1 MVEEKNAMLNNTLRQ
16 VPLFA
21 QLKDDELRYV
31 EQGEELWLSPGE
43 EFITEGEPAGNF
55 YVLLKGQ
62 VRVTKKVAADKE
74 TFIASHG
81 SGTFLGEVPILLGI
95 PYEVTIRTLEQ
106 SHLFKIKKE
115 TFWQMI
121 STCPSITQEILRTMA
136 QRVQLVQTVSQ
147 QQAKLVSLGTLA
159 AGLAHELNNPA
170 AAAGRATVQLHQIF
184 QALPSLSIKVNQLK
198 NMTPAQ
204 LTYVADLEHNLT
216 TEYISSKKSSSSLH
230 LVDPLTES
238 DKEEQIISWL
248 DTHGVADSWKL
259 AQNLVAAGLDTVHLD
274 TIRNNLPSGSLPDV
288 LSWVD
293 ARFSSVV
300 LLNEIQ
306 QSTARISELVKAIKA
321 YSYMDQ
327 APIQEIDVHEGLEST
342 LTILSHKL
350 KAGRGGSIIT
360 VTREYDRTL
369 PRISAYGSELNQVW
383 TNIIDNAIDA
393 IGERHGNIWLR
404 TKLEDNNNNNIV
416 VVVEISDDGP
426 GIPQDIQPRIFE
438 QFFTTKGIGKGTGLG
453 LSISYR
459 IVVEMHKG
467 DISFTSKPGDTRFE
481 IRLPI
486 KTHNQ

>member
-1 MVEEKNAMLNNTLRQ
+1 MLNNTLRQ
-16 VPLFA
+16 VPLFV
-21 QLKDDELRYV
+21 QLRDDELRCV
-31 EQGEELWLSPGE
+31 QQGEELWLSSGE
-43 EFITEGEPAGNF
+43 EFITEGQPAENF

-62 VRVTKKVAADKE
+62 VRVTKKVADNKE
-74 TFIASHG
+74 TIIASHG

-147 QQAKLVSLGTLA
+147 QQAKLVSLGSLA

-170 AAAGRATVQLHQIF
+170 AAASRATIQLHQIF
-184 QALPSLSIKVNQLK
+184 QTLPSLSIKVYQRK
-198 NMTPAQ
+198 NMTPEQ
-204 LTYVADLEHNLT
+204 LAYVVDLEHNLV
-216 TEYISSKKSSSSLH
+216 TEYASSKKSSSH

-259 AQNLVAAGLDTVHLD
+259 AQTLVAAGLDTVHLD
-274 TIRNNLPSGSLPDV
+274 TIRNNLPSGSLLDV
-288 LSWVD
+288 LSWLE

-300 LLNEIQ
+300 LLDEIQ
-306 QSTARISELVKAIKA
+306 QSMVRISELVKAIKT

-327 APIQEIDVHEGLEST
+327 APIQEIDVHDGLEST
-342 LTILSHKL
+342 LTILGHKL
-350 KAGRGGSIIT
+350 KAGGGIT
-360 VTREYDRTL
+360 VIREYDRTL
-369 PRISAYGSELNQVW
+369 PRITAYGNELNQVW

-393 IGERHGNIWLR
+393 IGERHGNILLR
-404 TKLEDNNNNNIV
+404 TKRENNNNI

-481 IRLPI
+481 IRLPM
-486 KTHNQ
+486 KNQNQ

>member
-1 MVEEKNAMLNNTLRQ
+1 MLNNTLRQ
-16 VPLFA
+16 VPLFV
-21 QLKDDELRYV
+21 QLRDDELRCV
-31 EQGEELWLSPGE
+31 QQGEELWLSSGE
-43 EFITEGEPAGNF
+43 EFITEGQPAENF

-62 VRVTKKVAADKE
+62 VRVTKKVADNKE
-74 TFIASHG
+74 TIIASHD

-147 QQAKLVSLGTLA
+147 QQAKLVSLGSLA

-170 AAAGRATVQLHQIF
+170 AAASRATIQLHQIF
-184 QALPSLSIKVNQLK
+184 QTLPSLSIKVYQRK
-198 NMTPAQ
+198 NMTPEQ
-204 LTYVADLEHNLT
+204 LAYVVDLEHNLV
-216 TEYISSKKSSSSLH
+216 TEYASSKKSPSSH

-259 AQNLVAAGLDTVHLD
+259 AQTLVAAGLDTVHLD
-274 TIRNNLPSGSLPDV
+274 TIRNNLSSGSLLDV
-288 LSWVD
+288 LSWLE

-300 LLNEIQ
+300 LLDEIQ
-306 QSTARISELVKAIKA
+306 QSMVRISELVKAIKT

-327 APIQEIDVHEGLEST
+327 APIQEIDVHDGLEST
-342 LTILSHKL
+342 LTILGHKL
-350 KAGRGGSIIT
+350 KAGGGIT
-360 VTREYDRTL
+360 VIREYDRTL
-369 PRISAYGSELNQVW
+369 PRITAYGNELNQVW

-393 IGERHGNIWLR
+393 IGERHGNILLR
-404 TKLEDNNNNNIV
+404 TKRENNNNI

-481 IRLPI
+481 IRLPM
-486 KTHNQ
+486 KNQNQ

>member
-1 MVEEKNAMLNNTLRQ
+1 MLNNTLRQ

-21 QLKDDELRYV
+21 QLRDDELSCV
-31 EQGEELWLSPGE
+31 QQGEELWLSSGE
-43 EFITEGEPAGNF
+43 EFITEGQPAENF

-62 VRVTKKVAADKE
+62 VRVTKKVADNKE
-74 TFIASHG
+74 TIIASHG

-136 QRVQLVQTVSQ
+136 QRVQLVQSVSQ
-147 QQAKLVSLGTLA
+147 QQAKLVSLGSLA

-170 AAAGRATVQLHQIF
+170 AAASRATIQLHQIF
-184 QALPSLSIKVNQLK
+184 QTLPSLSIKVYQRK
-198 NMTPAQ
+198 NMTPEQ
-204 LTYVADLEHNLT
+204 LAYVADLEHNLV
-216 TEYISSKKSSSSLH
+216 TEYASSKKSSSSH

-259 AQNLVAAGLDTVHLD
+259 AQTLITAGLDPVYLD
-274 TIRNNLPSGSLPDV
+274 TIRNNLPSDSLLDV
-288 LSWVD
+288 LSWLE

-300 LLNEIQ
+300 LLDEIQ
-306 QSTARISELVKAIKA
+306 QSMVRISELVKAIKA

-327 APIQEIDVHEGLEST
+327 APIQEIDVHDGLEST
-342 LTILSHKL
+342 LTILGHKL
-350 KAGRGGSIIT
+350 KAGGGIT
-360 VTREYDRTL
+360 VIREYDRTL
-369 PRISAYGSELNQVW
+369 PRITAYGNELNQVW

-393 IGERHGNIWLR
+393 IGERHGNIWIR
-404 TKLEDNNNNNIV
+404 TKQENDNQV
-416 VVVEISDDGP
+416 MVEISDDGP
-426 GIPQDIQPRIFE
+426 GIPPDIQPRIFE
-438 QFFTTKGIGKGTGLG
+438 QSFTTKGIGKGTGLG

-481 IRLPI
+481 IRLPM
-486 KTHNQ
+486 KNHNQ

>member
-1 MVEEKNAMLNNTLRQ
+1 MLNNTLRQ

-21 QLKDDELRYV
+21 QLRDDELRCV
-31 EQGEELWLSPGE
+31 QQGEELWLSSGE
-43 EFITEGEPAGNF
+43 EFITEGQPAENF
-55 YVLLKGQ
+55 YVLLKGH
-62 VRVTKKVAADKE
+62 VRVTKKVADNKE
-74 TFIASHG
+74 TIIASHG

-147 QQAKLVSLGTLA
+147 QQAKLVSLGSLA

-170 AAAGRATVQLHQIF
+170 AAASRATIQLHQIF
-184 QALPSLSIKVNQLK
+184 QTLPSLSIKVYQRK
-198 NMTPAQ
+198 NMTPEQ
-204 LTYVADLEHNLT
+204 LAYVVDLEHNLV
-216 TEYISSKKSSSSLH
+216 TEYASSKKSPSSSH

-259 AQNLVAAGLDTVHLD
+259 AQTLVAAGLDTVHLD

-288 LSWVD
+288 LPWLE
-293 ARFSSVV
+293 ARFSSIV
-300 LLNEIQ
+300 LLDEIQ
-306 QSTARISELVKAIKA
+306 QSMVRISELVKAIKT

-327 APIQEIDVHEGLEST
+327 APIQEIDVHDGLEST
-342 LTILSHKL
+342 LTILGHKL
-350 KAGRGGSIIT
+350 KAGGGIT

-369 PRISAYGSELNQVW
+369 PRITAYGNELNQVW

-404 TKLEDNNNNNIV
+404 TKREDNNNI

-438 QFFTTKGIGKGTGLG
+438 QFFTTKGVGKGTGLG

-481 IRLPI
+481 ISLPM
-486 KTHNQ
+486 KNQNQ

>member
-1 MVEEKNAMLNNTLRQ
+1 MLNNTLRQ
-16 VPLFA
+16 VPLFV
-21 QLKDDELRYV
+21 QLRDDELRCV
-31 EQGEELWLSPGE
+31 QQGEELWLSSGE
-43 EFITEGEPAGNF
+43 EFITEGQPAENF

-62 VRVTKKVAADKE
+62 VRVTKKVADNKE
-74 TFIASHG
+74 TIIASHG

-121 STCPSITQEILRTMA
+121 STCSSITQEILRTMA

-147 QQAKLVSLGTLA
+147 QQAKLVSLGSLA

-170 AAAGRATVQLHQIF
+170 AAASRATIQLHQIF
-184 QALPSLSIKVNQLK
+184 QTLPSLSIKVYQRK
-198 NMTPAQ
+198 NMTPEQ
-204 LTYVADLEHNLT
+204 LAYVVDLEHNLV
-216 TEYISSKKSSSSLH
+216 TEYASSKKSSSSH

-259 AQNLVAAGLDTVHLD
+259 AQTLVAAGLDTVHLD
-274 TIRNNLPSGSLPDV
+274 TIRNNLPSGSLLDV
-288 LSWVD
+288 LSWLE
-293 ARFSSVV
+293 AKFSSVV
-300 LLNEIQ
+300 LLDEIQ
-306 QSTARISELVKAIKA
+306 QSMVRISELVKAIKT

-327 APIQEIDVHEGLEST
+327 APIQEIDVHDGLEST
-342 LTILSHKL
+342 LTILGHKL
-350 KAGRGGSIIT
+350 KAGGGIT

-369 PRISAYGSELNQVW
+369 PRITAYGNELNQVW

-393 IGERHGNIWLR
+393 IGERHGNILLR
-404 TKLEDNNNNNIV
+404 TKRENNNNI

-481 IRLPI
+481 IRLPM
-486 KTHNQ
+486 KNQNQ

>member
-1 MVEEKNAMLNNTLRQ
+1 MLNNTLRQ

-21 QLKDDELRYV
+21 QLSDHELRCV
-31 EQGEELWLSPGE
+31 EQGEELWLSSGE
-43 EFITEGEPAGNF
+43 EFITEGQPAENF

-62 VRVTKKVAADKE
+62 VRVTKKVSADKE

-81 SGTFLGEVPILLGI
+81 RGTFLGEVPILLGI

-106 SHLFKIKKE
+106 SHLFKIKKA

-147 QQAKLVSLGTLA
+147 QQAKLISLGSLA

-184 QALPSLSIKVNQLK
+184 QALPSLSIKVYQRK
-198 NMTPAQ
+198 NMTPEQ
-204 LTYVADLEHNLT
+204 LAYLADLERNLI
-216 TEYISSKKSSSSLH
+216 TEHTSKKSYSSSH

-248 DTHGVADSWKL
+248 DTHGMTDSWKL
-259 AQNLVAAGLDTVHLD
+259 AQTLVAAGLDTVQLD
-274 TIRNNLPSGSLPDV
+274 TIRNNLPSDSLPDV
-288 LSWVD
+288 LSWLD
-293 ARFSSVV
+293 ARFSSDV
-300 LLNEIQ
+300 LLNDIE
-306 QSTARISELVKAIKA
+306 QSTVRISELVKAIKA

-342 LTILSHKL
+342 LTILSHKS
-350 KAGRGGSIIT
+350 KAGSSSIT
-360 VTREYDRTL
+360 VTREYDGTL

-404 TKLEDNNNNNIV
+404 TKRENNN

-426 GIPQDIQPRIFE
+426 GIPQDIQSRIFE
-438 QFFTTKGIGKGTGLG
+438 QFLTTKSVGKGTGLG

-481 IRLPI
+481 VRLPI
-486 KTHNQ
+486 KTHQ

>member
-1 MVEEKNAMLNNTLRQ
+1 MLNNTLRQ

-21 QLKDDELRYV
+21 QLRDHELRCV

-43 EFITEGEPAGNF
+43 EFITEGQPAENF

-62 VRVTKKVAADKE
+62 VRVTKKVSADKQ

-147 QQAKLVSLGTLA
+147 QQAKLISLGSLA

-170 AAAGRATVQLHQIF
+170 AAAGRATVQLLQIF
-184 QALPSLSIKVNQLK
+184 QALPSLSIKVHQRK
-198 NMTPAQ
+198 NMTPEQ
-204 LTYVADLEHNLT
+204 LAYVADLEHDLT
-216 TEYISSKKSSSSLH
+216 TEHTSSKSSSPL
-230 LVDPLTES
+230 DPLTES

-259 AQNLVAAGLDTVHLD
+259 AQTLVAAGLDTVHLD
-274 TIRNNLPSGSLPDV
+274 IIQDNLPSGSLPDV
-288 LSWVD
+288 LSWLE
-293 ARFSSVV
+293 ARFSSIV

-306 QSTARISELVKAIKA
+306 QSMVRISELVKAIKT
-321 YSYMDQ
+321 YSYMDK
-327 APIQEIDVHEGLEST
+327 APIQEIDVHDGLEST
-342 LTILSHKL
+342 LTILNHKL
-350 KAGRGGSIIT
+350 RAGGIA

-369 PRISAYGSELNQVW
+369 PRITAYGSELNQVW

-393 IGERHGNIWLR
+393 I
-404 TKLEDNNNNNIV
+404 
-416 VVVEISDDGP
+416 
-426 GIPQDIQPRIFE
+426 
-438 QFFTTKGIGKGTGLG
+438 
-453 LSISYR
+453 
-459 IVVEMHKG
+459 
-467 DISFTSKPGDTRFE
+467 
-481 IRLPI
+481 
-486 KTHNQ
+486 